1 MGIKPMEHVVEWA
14 ESGLADWQEGDADS
28 YVSEN
33 GHPSWE
39 NIMGYVLAAEAD
51 ISALKQ
57 QIELEAIISG
67 LAQDETAAFKRENKR
82 LLKGIKM
89 AHLHLLASRCEC
101 GEPLKETDAFDC
113 LDALLTAEE
122 QECEHSN
129 AVSAIN
135 EVVKSGYFCPDCNGI
150 FADDPALLTAE
161 EQEDE

>member
-67 LAQDETAAFKRENKR
+67 LAQDENAALKRENER
-82 LLKGIKM
+82 LRDGIRDVRKHIALM
-89 AHLHLLASRCEC
+89 HTAYDMLLILLA
-101 GEPLKETDAFDC
+101 
-113 LDALLTAEE
+113 
-122 QECEHSN
+122 QESE
-129 AVSAIN
+129 
-135 EVVKSGYFCPDCNGI
+135 
-150 FADDPALLTAE
+150 
-161 EQEDE
+161 

>member
-67 LAQDETAAFKRENKR
+67 LAQDENAALKRENKR
-82 LLKGIKM
+82 YSGALYDAMCLTIEHDDDIFSDIRLD
-89 AHLHLLASRCEC
+89 HLM
-101 GEPLKETDAFDC
+101 GV
-113 LDALLTAEE
+113 ALLTA
-122 QECEHSN
+122 QESE
-129 AVSAIN
+129 
-135 EVVKSGYFCPDCNGI
+135 
-150 FADDPALLTAE
+150 
-161 EQEDE
+161 